1 MWRIQ
6 HDSGKTRDSCCEQYK
21 ARNRDLNP
29 LSLADVKVDASSFSG
44 NALEPGAYM
53 IQSAAWPYLMLGLR
67 DGVEKEGN
75 PVDTILALQGVGPK
89 WNFKA
94 KHAGSTTFTIQ
105 SQGGYF
111 QRVEKIS
118 DNEGVVGSATAT
130 VFNIVQPLKEHP
142 GLYSIQVGDGK
153 FAVQAVSGSG
163 ADQVVLQPFN
173 ERDTRQL
180 WVFLGGLQD

>member
-1 MWRIQ
+1 MTTSSQ
-6 HDSGKTRDSCCEQYK
+6 
-21 ARNRDLNP
+21 LNP
-29 LSLADVKVDASSFSG
+29 LSLADVKADASSFSG

-53 IQSAAWPYLMLGLR
+53 IQSAAWPHLMLGLR

-75 PVDTILALQGVGPK
+75 PVDTILALHGIGPK
-89 WNFKA
+89 WNFKH
-94 KHAGSTTFTIQ
+94 KLVGSTTTFTIQ

-118 DNEGVVGSATAT
+118 ENEGVVGSATAT

-180 WVFLGGLQD
+180 WVLLSGLQA